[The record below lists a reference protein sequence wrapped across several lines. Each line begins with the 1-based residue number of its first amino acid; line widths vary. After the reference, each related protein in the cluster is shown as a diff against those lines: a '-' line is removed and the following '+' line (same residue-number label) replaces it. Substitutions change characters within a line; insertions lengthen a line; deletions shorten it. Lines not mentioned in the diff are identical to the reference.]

1 MIKGCN
7 SYDGIG
13 ADPYGRLSINDV
25 QRKRGSKGT
34 GGHFRVEIF
43 DDENL
48 TQLIA
53 RIDGGPSAGIIGGS
67 QATNGGKQKHQ
78 ENSSSASLTGKE
90 YQIQQMNHL
99 LGNIL
104 LKQYMAE
111 SKENWTLVNELKI
124 KSDALILQI
133 RNLKASA
140 K

>member
-1 MIKGCN
+1 MFEGCN

-25 QRKRGSKGT
+25 QRKRGAKGT

-43 DDENL
+43 DDKAL

-53 RIDGGPSAGIIGGS
+53 RIDGGPSAGIVGGS
-67 QATNGGKQKHQ
+67 RSAHGDKNTQPEDTP
-78 ENSSSASLTGKE
+78 SASLTGKE

-111 SKENWTLVNELKI
+111 ANEDWDLVNELKI
-124 KSDALILQI
+124 KADALILQI
-133 RNLKASA
+133 RSLKNAA
-140 K
+140 Q